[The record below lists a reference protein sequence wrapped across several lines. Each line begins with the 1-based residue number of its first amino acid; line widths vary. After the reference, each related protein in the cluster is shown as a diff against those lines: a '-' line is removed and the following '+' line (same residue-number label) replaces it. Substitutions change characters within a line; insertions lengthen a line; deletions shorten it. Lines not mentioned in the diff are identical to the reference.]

1 MNQPFENLIC
11 INRNAN
17 GDYYFIYSV
26 SQVKRGMHGK
36 TKGHVDEVLIVGI
49 PQSQLVNY
57 LRQEL
62 VKDKIC
68 EFYVEGTAEEL
79 KEELKI

>member
-1 MNQPFENLIC
+1 MSKAFENLIC

-26 SQVKRGMHGK
+26 PQVARGMHGK
-36 TKGHVDEVLIVGI
+36 SKGHVDEVLIVGI
-49 PQSQLVNY
+49 PQSQLINY

-79 KEELKI
+79 KEELKL

>member
-1 MNQPFENLIC
+1 MIQPFENLIC

-26 SQVKRGMHGK
+26 PQVKRGMHGK
-36 TKGHVDEVLIVGI
+36 NKGHVDEVLIVGI

-79 KEELKI
+79 KEELKL

>member
-1 MNQPFENLIC
+1 MSKAFENLIC

-26 SQVKRGMHGK
+26 PQVTRGMHGK
-36 TKGHVDEVLIVGI
+36 NKSHVDEVLIVGI

-79 KEELKI
+79 KEELKL

>member
-1 MNQPFENLIC
+1 MSEAFKNLIC

-26 SQVKRGMHGK
+26 PEVARGMHGK
-36 TKGHVDEVLIVGI
+36 NKGHVDEVLIVGI

-68 EFYVEGTAEEL
+68 EFHVEGETAEL
-79 KEELKI
+79 KEKFKI